1 MFKFVGELK
10 THNVMLKDQSINF
23 VNVFFH
29 IWVLKKYSLIE
40 TVLLGTHNICSDYI
54 GDFRKLHWKNI
65 SN

>member
-29 IWVLKKYSLIE
+29 I
-40 TVLLGTHNICSDYI
+40 LGAQKVKSH
-54 GDFRKLHWKNI
+54 
-65 SN
+65 